1 MGETIWFFGFLKK
14 PFGFSGF
21 SIKPFG
27 FFGQLLSRS
36 EIPDTIKNYAGYGNG
51 YACETKTQKRGIQC
65 RTGYA
70 TGYGIGYKSKIYFSA
85 RFVFLKYNCIFSY
98 RFVFLEYN
106 CIQKH
111 TSRYKSIPSHTN
123 RYGRIRRSFTLPE
136 NQKSAVSYAFTYC

>member
-1 MGETIWFFGFLKK
+1 MVFWVSEKTIWFFWVSKK
-14 PFGFSGF
+14 PSGFSGF

-51 YACETKTQKRGIQC
+51 Y
-65 RTGYA
+65 
-70 TGYGIGYKSKIYFSA
+70 GIGYKSKIYFSA

-98 RFVFLEYN
+98 RFVFLEYNCIFSYRFAFQKCN

>member
-1 MGETIWFFGFLKK
+1 MVFWVSEKTIWFFWVSKK
-14 PFGFSGF
+14 PSGFSGF

-51 YACETKTQKRGIQC
+51 Y
-65 RTGYA
+65 
-70 TGYGIGYKSKIYFSA
+70 GIGYKSKIYFSA

-98 RFVFLEYN
+98 RFAFQKCN

-136 NQKSAVSYAFTYC
+136 NQKSAASYAFTYC